1 MKQSTFARRFC
12 VGRNRPSSSGRDRAP
27 SYSARAHPSPHAPR
41 VSANTVHTM
50 KGVRVRPESPEPTAT
65 QPAHERDGGGSPRA
79 SASASTSPGAP
90 VGPEQP
96 ASGPAPPE
104 VSSEP
109 PARLSNGS
117 ASMTS
122 GKVDMVDASPKR
134 CSERK
139 SVWHPQVNTQGSTGG
154 GGPA

>member
-1 MKQSTFARRFC
+1 MR
-12 VGRNRPSSSGRDRAP
+12 
-27 SYSARAHPSPHAPR
+27 
-41 VSANTVHTM
+41 TM

-65 QPAHERDGGGSPRA
+65 QPAPERDGGASPRA

-96 ASGPAPPE
+96 ASGPAPPPE
-104 VSSEP
+104 ASTEP
-109 PARLSNGS
+109 PARLSDGS

-134 CSERK
+134 CSERAK
-139 SVWHPQVNTQGSTGG
+139 SVWHAQVNTAAELCRRRRAGLTTLTTLPCDPSPCGTRTGEHGSEVLQEEEGRPDYPDPTL
-154 GGPA
+154 